1 MCGALRDA
9 AKNAEKLRL
18 ESERALLRKLGRDE
32 GDGQQYCDEDMKGQL
47 KYSAAS
53 LAAALKIYP
62 ELAEGGA
69 DGNSTCCSEEEVG
82 ISPPSS
88 QEDAPVC

>member
-1 MCGALRDA
+1 MCGALRHA
-9 AKNAEKLRL
+9 AKKAEKLRL

-32 GDGQQYCDEDMKGQL
+32 G
-47 KYSAAS
+47 AAS
-53 LAAALKIYP
+53 PAAALKIYP

-69 DGNSTCCSEEEVG
+69 DGNSTCCSEEEIG
-82 ISPPSS
+82 ISPPCS

>member
-9 AKNAEKLRL
+9 AKKAEKLRL

-47 KYSAAS
+47 KYSART
-53 LAAALKIYP
+53 
-62 ELAEGGA
+62 
-69 DGNSTCCSEEEVG
+69 DRFVG
-82 ISPPSS
+82 RYGQHHLPPR
-88 QEDAPVC
+88 